1 MSFRVFIPED
11 TRKILSVTIHGY
23 VEGLAGKYLKN
34 ILGTKLWETSVCIPS
49 YIHFVDFFYRFECDS
64 SVRLNLWKLGRVTLL
79 EKSKEV
85 RTDTFRT
92 PVSSS
97 LRTDVLTDNIEEGYY
112 CHCLYILQSAC
123 DEKEVNY
130 MSFMNPL
137 EYISSKL
144 SLTQKETVVRKI
156 VQEIQ
161 ATSYMERAGSL
172 PFLYFLSQMNIPRK
186 NLHKILPK
194 HFTKNVFRQCASVKC
209 IPKSDEGVF
218 FKIMEKMYE
227 TAYKEEAN
235 FLSYCSYMYPFFGP
249 EMSCKI
255 LSEWKS
261 QVYESRRLEPKDGKY
276 ASNVLKSLVATV
288 FEKVEPCPKLSKEIS
303 FVKTLLQS
311 LSYELQ
317 IELYKELSSRKITIS
332 DKPLEVL
339 HSACERKMLEQSRK
353 GELIQ
358 IIAEWNKTLSCPDLV
373 TDKLREK
380 AKKYILESFDKAKK
394 SQLHEAF
401 NLLEKMCVDGTL
413 FIDTDCKIQLLK
425 KFSTSSDEGIHSLVA
440 VCSKENGFHD
450 IPNDDLGDIVLRWFD
465 YALKYHC
472 GSTNKSKKTSDSLQ
486 RLYIYL
492 GKISL
497 DPSLQQHA
505 SIMRK
510 LESKAFDF
518 LREFD
523 IFDLVEAVPRMDKLE
538 NEPTETKF
546 REHVKEFFEEGVASG
561 DIIREHLY
569 KHIKTNKVD
578 SQ

>member
-1 MSFRVFIPED
+1 MSFRVYIPED
-11 TRKILSVTIHGY
+11 TRKILSVKIHGY
-23 VEGLAGKYLKN
+23 VEGMAGKYLTN
-34 ILGTKLWETSVCIPS
+34 ISGTKLWETSVCIPS
-49 YIHFVDFFYRFECDS
+49 DIHYVDFFYRFECDS

-85 RTDTFRT
+85 CTDIFRT
-92 PVSSS
+92 PVNSS

-112 CHCLYILQSAC
+112 CHCLCILQSAC
-123 DEKEVNY
+123 VEKEVNY
-130 MSFMNPL
+130 MSFMKPL

-144 SLTQKETVVRKI
+144 TLTQKETVVRKI

-172 PFLYFLSQMNIPRK
+172 PFLYFLSQMNIPRN

-194 HFTKNVFRQCASVKC
+194 HFTKNVFRQCASIKC

-218 FKIMEKMYE
+218 FKMMEKVYE

-235 FLSYCSYMYPFFGP
+235 FLSYCSYMYHFFGP

-255 LSEWKS
+255 LLDWKS
-261 QVYESRRLEPKDGKY
+261 QVYESRRVEPEDSKN
-276 ASNVLKSLVATV
+276 ASDVLKSLVATV
-288 FEKVEPCPKLSKEIS
+288 FEKVEPHPKLSKETG

-317 IELYKELSSRKITIS
+317 IELYKELSSRKITIL
-332 DKPLEVL
+332 DKPLDVL
-339 HSACERKMLEQSRK
+339 QLACERKMLEHSRK
-353 GELIQ
+353 GEIIK

-401 NLLEKMCVDGTL
+401 NSLEKMCVNGTL

-425 KFSTSSDEGIHSLVA
+425 KFSTSSDVGIHSLVA
-440 VCSKENGFHD
+440 VCSKEKGFHD
-450 IPNDDLGDIVLRWFD
+450 IPKDDLRDIVLQWFD

-472 GSTNKSKKTSDSLQ
+472 GSMNKTTKASDSLLQ
-486 RLYIYL
+486 LYIYL
-492 GKISL
+492 GKMFSN
-497 DPSLQQHA
+497 PSLQQHA

-518 LREFD
+518 LKEID

-538 NEPTETKF
+538 NEPTEKKF
-546 REHVKEFFEEGVASG
+546 RDNFKELFEEGIASG
-561 DIIREHLY
+561 DIIREHVY
-569 KHIKTNKVD
+569 KHIKSNKVN

>member
-1 MSFRVFIPED
+1 MSFRVYIPED
-11 TRKILSVTIHGY
+11 TKKILSVTIHGY
-23 VEGLAGKYLKN
+23 VEGLNGKNLKN
-34 ILGTKLWETSVCIPS
+34 IFGTKLWETSVCIPS
-49 YIHFVDFFYRFECDS
+49 YKYYVDFSYRLKCDS
-64 SVRLNLWKLGRVTLL
+64 SVRLNLWKFGKVTLI

-85 RTDTFRT
+85 RTDIFRT
-92 PVSSS
+92 LVSSS

-130 MSFMNPL
+130 MSLMNPL

-144 SLTQKETVVRKI
+144 TLTQKESVVRKI

-161 ATSYMERAGSL
+161 ANSYMERAVSL

-194 HFTKNVFRQCASVKC
+194 PFTENVFRKCASIKC
-209 IPKSDEGVF
+209 IPKSDKSEF
-218 FKIMEKMYE
+218 FEMMEKMYE
-227 TAYKEEAN
+227 TAYKDEAN
-235 FLSYCSYMYPFFGP
+235 FLSYCFHMYPFFGP
-249 EMSCKI
+249 EMSCKT

-261 QVYESRRLEPKDGKY
+261 QVHESRRLEPEDGKY
-276 ASNVLKSLVATV
+276 ASDVLKSLVATV
-288 FEKVEPCPKLSKEIS
+288 FGKVEPCPKLSKEIS

-317 IELYKELSSRKITIS
+317 IELYKELSLRKITIS

-339 HSACERKMLEQSRK
+339 HSACERKMLEHSRK
-353 GELIQ
+353 GEIFQ
-358 IIAEWNKTLSCPDLV
+358 IIAEWNKTLSCPDLI

-394 SQLHEAF
+394 YQLHEAF
-401 NLLEKMCVDGTL
+401 NLLKTMCVDGTL

-425 KFSTSSDEGIHSLVA
+425 KFSTSSDEGIHSLVV
-440 VCSKENGFHD
+440 VCLKEKVFHD

-472 GSTNKSKKTSDSLQ
+472 GSTNKSKKNPDSLL

-492 GKISL
+492 GKMSL

-510 LESKAFDF
+510 LENKAFDF
-518 LREFD
+518 LKEFD

-538 NEPTETKF
+538 NEQIETKF
-546 REHVKEFFEEGVASG
+546 REHVKELLEEGVASG

-569 KHIKTNKVD
+569 KHLKTNKVD